1 MNIKIY
7 TDEDY
12 RENTLKQLKGG
23 KKANGNKK
31 RKH

>member
-12 RENTLKQLKGG
+12 RENVMKNTENLNNEG
-23 KKANGNKK
+23 GNK
-31 RKH
+31 